1 MTSDRSPPAVGGA
14 SRVAAGILASRLLGF
29 VRDMVL
35 ARYLGASAQ
44 LDVFRQAM
52 RSGNLIQ
59 NLLGEQ
65 TLSAAFIPQYSRL
78 LEEGR
83 EEEAGR
89 FAGAIF
95 GLLLVVSSLLA
106 LAGVFLAEPIVA
118 LFNAGYLQDAARV
131 AAGAGQIDR
140 FPLAVKVV
148 RLLFPMAGLLV
159 LSAWSVGVLNS
170 HRRFFVA
177 YFAPVIW
184 NVAILSA
191 LWLAGGAA
199 AAGGEAPAV
208 TLERIVLAGA
218 FGALV
223 GGGLQF
229 LVQLPF
235 VARVLRGFRLSVS
248 TRTPGV
254 RGALRAFWPMLAGR
268 GAVQLSG
275 HLDGFIASFL
285 APGAQGI
292 LGFALTLYLLP
303 LSLFGLSVAAAEL
316 PEMSR
321 RRGAKDDDVAARVLG
336 TVRRSSFFVIPTAL
350 GYVCFG
356 LPIVTA
362 IYGRGA
368 FGRVDC
374 WLMYLVL
381 AAYSLG
387 LPASG
392 VTRQLNTVFYAAGR
406 TRVPARVGV
415 ERVLLSA
422 GSGGLLAWILDRFE
436 VGAVVGAGGGK
447 HLFLGAVGLAI
458 GGALGAWYE
467 LVRIRRGLRAER
479 ADVVL
484 PVAPLLRMAGC
495 AAAAALPAA
504 LLWYVAGDALGAWGR
519 VLALATVYAV
529 GYLGLADRLGVSELA
544 AWRAGLPG
552 RRKG

>member
-1 MTSDRSPPAVGGA
+1 
-14 SRVAAGILASRLLGF
+14 
-29 VRDMVL
+29 MVL
-35 ARYLGASAQ
+35 ARLLGVSAH

-65 TLSAAFIPQYSRL
+65 TLSAAFIPQYSRM

-83 EEEAGR
+83 EEDAGR

-95 GLLLVVSSLLA
+95 GLLLVVASGLA
-106 LAGVFLAEPIVA
+106 LAGIFLAEPIVA
-118 LFNAGYLQDAARV
+118 LFNAGYLQDAAKV
-131 AAGAGQIDR
+131 AAGTEQVDR
-140 FPLAVKVV
+140 FPLAVRVV
-148 RLLFPMAGLLV
+148 RYLFPMAGLLV
-159 LSAWSVGVLNS
+159 LSAWSIGVLNS

-184 NVAILSA
+184 NVAIISA
-191 LWLAGGAA
+191 LWLAGGALA
-199 AAGGEAPAV
+199 TEELEGSA
-208 TLERIVLAGA
+208 LERVVIAGA
-218 FGALV
+218 IGALV

-235 VARVLRGFRLSVS
+235 VARVMRGFRLSAS
-248 TRTPGV
+248 TGVPGV
-254 RGALRAFWPMLAGR
+254 PKALAAFWPMLAGR

-285 APGAQGI
+285 AAGAQGV

-321 RRGAKDDDVAARVLG
+321 RGDVSSRDVAIRVTG
-336 TVRRSSFFVIPTAL
+336 TVRRSSFFIIPTAL
-350 GYVCFG
+350 GYLCFG
-356 LPIVTA
+356 LLIVTA

-374 WLMYLVL
+374 WLMYFVL

-392 VTRQLNTVFYAAGR
+392 VTRQLNTVFYASGR
-406 TRVPARVGV
+406 TKVPARVGV

-422 GSGGLLAWILDRFE
+422 GVGGLAAWILDRFE
-436 VGAVVGAGGGK
+436 VGAIVDTGEDK
-447 HLFLGAVGLAI
+447 LLFLGAVGLAF
-458 GGALGAWYE
+458 GGAVGAWYE
-467 LVRIRRGLRAER
+467 LARIRSSLRAER
-479 ADVVL
+479 GEVTVPGAALV
-484 PVAPLLRMAGC
+484 RMAAC
-495 AAAAALPAA
+495 AAVAAAPAGA
-504 LLWYVAGDALGAWGR
+504 LWFFAGDFLGAWLS
-519 VLALATVYAV
+519 VLAVVTVYAGV
-529 GYLGLADRLGVSELA
+529 YLGLAQRLGVSELE
-544 AWRAGLPG
+544 AWTAGLPW
-552 RRKG
+552 RRRR

>member
-1 MTSDRSPPAVGGA
+1 
-14 SRVAAGILASRLLGF
+14 
-29 VRDMVL
+29 MVL
-35 ARYLGASAQ
+35 ARFLGASAY

-65 TLSAAFIPQYSRL
+65 TLSAAFIPQYSRM

-95 GLLLVVSSLLA
+95 GLLLVVASGLS
-106 LAGVFLAEPIVA
+106 LAGIFLAEPIVM
-118 LFNAGYLQDAARV
+118 LFNAGYLQDAAKV
-131 AAGAGQIDR
+131 AAGTEQVDR
-140 FPLAVKVV
+140 FPLAVRVV
-148 RLLFPMAGLLV
+148 RYLFPMAGLLV
-159 LSAWSVGVLNS
+159 LSAWSIGVLNS
-170 HRRFFVA
+170 HRRFFAA
-177 YFAPVIW
+177 YFAPVVW
-184 NVAILSA
+184 NVAIISA
-191 LWLAGGAA
+191 LWLAGRSLT
-199 AAGGEAPAV
+199 AGESTDS

-218 FGALV
+218 VGALV

-229 LVQLPF
+229 LVQLPL
-235 VARVLRGFRLSVS
+235 VARVLRGFRLSAS
-248 TRTPGV
+248 TRVPGV
-254 RGALRAFWPMLAGR
+254 PKALAAFWPMLAGR

-285 APGAQGI
+285 AAGAQGV

-321 RRGAKDDDVAARVLG
+321 RGDASNDDVAARVRG
-336 TVRRSSFFVIPTAL
+336 TVRRSSFFIIPTAV

-356 LPIVTA
+356 LLIVTA

-374 WLMYLVL
+374 WLMYFVL

-392 VTRQLNTVFYAAGR
+392 ITRQLNTVFYASGR
-406 TRVPARVGV
+406 TKVPARVGV

-422 GSGGLLAWILDRFE
+422 AIGGLAAWGLDRFE
-436 VGAVVGAGGGK
+436 VGAIVGAGEGK
-447 HLFLGAVGLAI
+447 RLFLGAVGLAF
-458 GGALGAWYE
+458 GGAVGAWYE
-467 LVRIRRGLRAER
+467 LARIRGRLRAER
-479 ADVVL
+479 GE
-484 PVAPLLRMAGC
+484 VAVPAAALVRMAIC
-495 AAAAALPAA
+495 AVAAAAPAA
-504 LLWYVAGDALGAWGR
+504 ALWYFGGDLLGAWGR
-519 VLALATVYAV
+519 VLAVISVYA
-529 GYLGLADRLGVSELA
+529 GLYLGLAEGLGVSELA
-544 AWRAGLPG
+544 AWAAGLPW
-552 RRKG
+552 RRRRR